1 MEAWINGEWTQV
13 VEVKGNYQRH
23 MRHRLEVPVSTDR
36 LRVVIEATN
45 GDPSA
50 AIYEVHCCEE

>member
-1 MEAWINGEWTQV
+1 MDGAWTKLAAV
-13 VEVKGNYQRH
+13 RGNYQRH
-23 MRHRLEVPVSTDR
+23 RRHRFAAPVATDK

-50 AIYEVHCCEE
+50 AIYEIRCYAPQAE